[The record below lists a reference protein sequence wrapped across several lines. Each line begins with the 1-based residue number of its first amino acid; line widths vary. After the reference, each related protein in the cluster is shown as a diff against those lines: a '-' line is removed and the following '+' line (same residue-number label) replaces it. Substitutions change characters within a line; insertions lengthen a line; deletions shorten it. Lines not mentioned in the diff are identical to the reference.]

1 MGKFVRNQNLSGRLN
16 CFTYTAVIHQLTSI
30 LTTPKIVLDLGFTA
44 HQTSHLKACIVSQM
58 ISYLNALKSPN
69 KILKVA
75 YNKYFYRPCALFESK
90 TYHKYACTCN
100 DIRSKSS

>member
-1 MGKFVRNQNLSGRLN
+1 MSHSFEPTYWSSQWENLWEIKICPVDWIVLHTR
-16 CFTYTAVIHQLTSI
+16 YTAIIHQLTSI

-58 ISYLNALKSPN
+58 ISYLDALKSPN

-75 YNKYFYRPCALFESK
+75 YNKYF
-90 TYHKYACTCN
+90 
-100 DIRSKSS
+100 